1 MVTNNKKFRFKI
13 VVPAYNCTKW
23 LRNCLDSIERQSL
36 NAFDVCVIDDAS
48 TDVQQQPLIEDYCR
62 RNNWAFHFNETN
74 QGALFNIINGIT
86 LLRPEDQDVII
97 TLDGDDWLYNRH
109 VLKKLYKIYSEEDVY
124 LTYGQFIT
132 YPRCNIGSCRPVS
145 NEIIRNRS
153 FRKIKWVFSHPK
165 TFKYFLWRHIKD
177 EDLLDKDGKP
187 FKVASDLAIM
197 FPMLEMAAYRFR
209 YINEFLYVYNKV
221 NPLNDDKIHL
231 ERQQVAVEYIRSL
244 PPYSPLFH
252 DDHMANTD
260 TTTLANKLKMVM
272 IKIARKTKMV
282 LT

>member
-153 FRKIKWVFSHPK
+153 FRKILNGFFHTRK
-165 TFKYFLWRHIKD
+165 
-177 EDLLDKDGKP
+177 
-187 FKVASDLAIM
+187 
-197 FPMLEMAAYRFR
+197 
-209 YINEFLYVYNKV
+209 
-221 NPLNDDKIHL
+221 PLNIFSG
-231 ERQQVAVEYIRSL
+231 VI
-244 PPYSPLFH
+244 
-252 DDHMANTD
+252 
-260 TTTLANKLKMVM
+260 
-272 IKIARKTKMV
+272 
-282 LT
+282 